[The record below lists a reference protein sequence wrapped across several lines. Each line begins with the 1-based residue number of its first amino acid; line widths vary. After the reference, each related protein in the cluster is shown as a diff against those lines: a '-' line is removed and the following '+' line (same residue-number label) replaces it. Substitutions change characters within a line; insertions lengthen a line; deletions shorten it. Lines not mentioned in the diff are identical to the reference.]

1 MAQKPLR
8 DIRVSASD
16 ALEFEPEPRRKRR
29 IPTTVWLL
37 LVLLLVTGAGL
48 GGFLFGD
55 RLIGLGSE
63 MTGQV
68 PTIHAAEGPIKVR
81 PENPGGQEI
90 PFREYDINNRMKGE
104 EASTRV
110 ENLLPPPEQAKAPP
124 QGQPVREGAAA
135 PKSAARTEP
144 LLPEPQP
151 ASPPQPV
158 ARAPDFKAAPAPQA
172 AASQP
177 PAPTAPPPAKAVA
190 QGPLQLVPKAQ
201 QAPAVEPVVAPPPPA
216 PEATPAP
223 AETASVAPSANP
235 VPAAPQ
241 RVGAG
246 WQVQLA
252 AARDIKAAEAEGERL
267 KSKHSDLLG
276 SMRVAVM
283 QADLGA
289 KGVFYRVRLGPA
301 KDQDQARAICAQ
313 LTKRGQGCLAVA
325 PGK

>member
-37 LVLLLVTGAGL
+37 LVLILVTAAGL

-63 MTGQV
+63 MAGQV

-81 PENPGGQEI
+81 PENPGGQDI
-90 PFREYDINNRMKGE
+90 PFRDYDINNRMKGE

-124 QGQPVREGAAA
+124 QGVPASAGAQAPKGTSRTETLLPAA
-135 PKSAARTEP
+135 PTPAPQAVAKAPAAKAVP
-144 LLPEPQP
+144 PEQP
-151 ASPPQPV
+151 
-158 ARAPDFKAAPAPQA
+158 AAPAPA
-172 AASQP
+172 AQP
-177 PAPTAPPPAKAVA
+177 TKSVA
-190 QGPLQLVPKAQ
+190 QGPLQLVPKSQ
-201 QAPAVEPVVAPPPPA
+201 QAPAAETVVAPPPPA
-216 PEATPAP
+216 PEVKPAAPAP
-223 AETASVAPSANP
+223 AQTAKAAPAPEVKSASVANA
-235 VPAAPQ
+235 
-241 RVGAG
+241 RLGAG

-252 AARDIKAAEAEGERL
+252 AARDIKAAQAEGERL

-276 SMRVAVM
+276 GMRVSVM

-289 KGVFYRVRLGPA
+289 KGMFYRVRLGPA
-301 KDQDQARAICAQ
+301 KDQDHARTLCTQ

>member
-29 IPTTVWLL
+29 IPTTLWLL
-37 LVLLLVTGAGL
+37 LVLLLVSGAGL

-55 RLIGLGSE
+55 RLIGMGSE

-68 PTIHAAEGPIKVR
+68 PTVHAAQGPIKVR

-90 PFREYDINNRMKGE
+90 PFRDYDINNRMKGE

-124 QGQPVREGAAA
+124 HAAPAPAAGGAQAPQGAARSEA
-135 PKSAARTEP
+135 
-144 LLPEPQP
+144 LLPETPP
-151 ASPPQPV
+151 APAPQPV
-158 ARAPDFKAAPAPQA
+158 AKAPVPKAVPAPQA
-172 AASQP
+172 AEVP
-177 PAPTAPPPAKAVA
+177 PSKAGS
-190 QGPLQLVPKAQ
+190 QGPLQLVPKAPT
-201 QAPAVEPVVAPPPPA
+201 APAAEQVAAPPPPA
-216 PEATPAP
+216 PEVKPAP
-223 AETASVAPSANP
+223 APAQPQTAKTVPQVAPQTA
-235 VPAAPQ
+235 PA
-241 RVGAG
+241 RVSAG

-252 AARDIKAAEAEGERL
+252 AARDIKAAQAEGERL
-267 KSKHSDLLG
+267 KTKHSDLLG
-276 SMRVAVM
+276 SLRVTVM

-289 KGVFYRVRLGPA
+289 KGVFYRIRLGPA
-301 KDQDQARAICAQ
+301 KDQDHARALCAQ
-313 LTKRGQGCLAVA
+313 LSKRGQGCLAVA